1 MFQGLQLPS
10 GFRPAPWHLLSFVKG
25 NTIVL
30 KLLFIYNYFFRVYS
44 EIKNSM
50 PVVEVAPVT
59 VDVPTNE
66 AVAVAEEAK
75 PEAKAE
81 TTDDMEVIAA
91 EQETV
96 ANTVPY
102 GVSPVHY
109 YAPAQGYYQTPVTP
123 AVVQAPAHA
132 PVSYYAPYYGYQA
145 AVAPYTAPVTYQT
158 APVASA
164 PVAAAPV
171 AVAPV
176 AVPTP
181 QHSQFHAQVSF

>member
-1 MFQGLQLPS
+1 
-10 GFRPAPWHLLSFVKG
+10 
-25 NTIVL
+25 
-30 KLLFIYNYFFRVYS
+30 
-44 EIKNSM
+44 M

-59 VDVPTNE
+59 VDVPTNKVVE
-66 AVAVAEEAK
+66 VAEEAK
-75 PEAKAE
+75 PYVAE
-81 TTDDMEVIAA
+81 ITDDAEYETDDMEVIAA

-123 AVVQAPAHA
+123 AVVQAPAHI